1 VSDQSSVDRPQS
13 SVEVPRSAVAGVSP
27 SVDAR
32 VAGTTVASASDLSN
46 TAARFI
52 TGQLAQ
58 VGRPCITCSFQAE
71 DVALLHLLI
80 QVNPEIPVLFL
91 DTVHHFAQTYAY
103 RDELA
108 RSWHLNL
115 INLRAA
121 EPAPGLWQTSTD
133 ACCAKHKVEP
143 LFSALEGYD
152 LWFTGLRR
160 QQSASRANLAEAES
174 FRLPSGRSIAKL
186 SPLAGWTTKDVWQ
199 YNKAHAIPLLSLYEL
214 GYTSIGCE
222 PCTSVPLDPDDPRSG
237 RWSGQKL
244 ECGIHIQPAVK

>member
-1 VSDQSSVDRPQS
+1 VSHQSTVVSQQSSVSTDS
-13 SVEVPRSAVAGVSP
+13 LAAE
-27 SVDAR
+27 AR
-32 VAGTTVASASDLSN
+32 GASQGLTAASDLSG

-52 TGQLAQ
+52 TDQLAQ

-71 DVALLHLLI
+71 DVALLHLLL

-108 RSWHLNL
+108 KSWHLNL

-133 ACCAKHKVEP
+133 ACCARHKVEP

-199 YNKAHAIPLLSLYEL
+199 YNKAHAIPLLPLYEL

-222 PCTSVPLDPDDPRSG
+222 PCTSVPLDPADPRSG